1 MKRVHNDGTVDQN
14 TKYPTSEI
22 DQNGENEMQ
31 SLKNSGSDAEIVEQ
45 KELTKGKNYPEKTTA
60 DGQPIKITMT
70 TFNCPICY
78 KELTTRTSKKFKREC
93 LKTHILAEHTD
104 SDLKFVSKF
113 KNVQLPKII

>member
-1 MKRVHNDGTVDQN
+1 MERVHNDGTVDQS

-78 KELTTRTSKKFKREC
+78 KDLTTRTSKKFKREC

-113 KNVQLPKII
+113 KNV